1 MLAEGNI
8 VPAHADVVDA
18 AALLVDEAA
27 LTGESVP
34 VDKTAAGPGGRGDV
48 VAARTVAVRG
58 RGRAV
63 VTATGAASSMGRVAA
78 LLGAGP
84 GLTPL
89 RRRLAGA
96 GRVLAV
102 VAVALCAI
110 VLAIGMARAGR
121 PS

>member
-1 MLAEGNI
+1 M
-8 VPAHADVVDA
+8 
-18 AALLVDEAA
+18 
-27 LTGESVP
+27 
-34 VDKTAAGPGGRGDV
+34 

-78 LLGAGP
+78 LLGAEP

-89 RRRLAGA
+89 QRRLAGV
-96 GRVLAV
+96 GRVLAM

-110 VLAIGMARAGR
+110 GLAIGLARAGR

>member
-18 AALLVDEAA
+18 AALLMDEAA

-34 VDKTAAGPGGRGDV
+34 VDKTAAGPGGRGDGV
-48 VAARTVAVRG
+48 EARTVAVRG
-58 RGRAV
+58 RGRALV
-63 VTATGAASSMGRVAA
+63 AATGAASSMGRSP
-78 LLGAGP
+78 LLGAEP

-89 RRRLAGA
+89 QRHLAGV

-110 VLAIGMARAGR
+110 GLAIGLARAGR

>member
-1 MLAEGNI
+1 MLAEGDI
-8 VPAHADVVDA
+8 VPADADVVDA

-27 LTGESVP
+27 LADESVP
-34 VDKTAAGPGGRGDV
+34 VDKTAGGPGGRGDV
-48 VAARTVAVRG
+48 VAAGTVAVRG
-58 RGRAV
+58 HGRAV

-78 LLGAGP
+78 LLGAEP

-89 RRRLAGA
+89 QRRLAGV

-110 VLAIGMARAGR
+110 VLAIGLARAGR